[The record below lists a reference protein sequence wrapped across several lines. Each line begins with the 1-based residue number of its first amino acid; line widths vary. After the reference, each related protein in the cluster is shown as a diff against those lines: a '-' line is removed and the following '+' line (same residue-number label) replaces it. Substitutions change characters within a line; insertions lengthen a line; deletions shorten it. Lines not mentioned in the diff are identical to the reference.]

1 MSKNKKVIFVVGII
15 LVACIFGMGFFIY
28 ANQTAPDPNTDETYS
43 GTIDS
48 PEFSR
53 QVRSIVSDSVK
64 DQSLYL
70 TKADVDDITKDL
82 MKQLNQKNMLSGL
95 NANQISLIEDMVSR
109 EVSASL
115 QESNTAVNIDAL
127 QEQLK
132 MAEQNLQRAQNNG
145 NSNQSDIESTKKALA
160 DTKDL
165 LTEANKDLNKA
176 IQESD
181 DETAKKLEE
190 ARRALEKAD
199 KDNLESVTTALNDA
213 NAALNK
219 AIQESDEKNAKDL
232 ENSKKELKEEI
243 AKNLADAMEKDND
256 ILKKLA
262 ENTAQIQNTINQ
274 NEANRDTKDAGQDTN
289 ITNITNMLGG
299 HSIVTVTQSQYN
311 SMTRDPNTI
320 YFITN

>member
-1 MSKNKKVIFVVGII
+1 MSNKKVIFVVGII

-28 ANQTAPDPNTDETYS
+28 ANKTVPDPNTDETYS

-53 QVRSIVSDSVK
+53 QVRSIVSNSVK

-115 QESNTAVNIDAL
+115 QDSNTTENIDTL
-127 QEQLK
+127 QNQLK
-132 MAEQNLQRAQNNG
+132 AAEQNLQKAQNNG

-160 DTKDL
+160 DTK
-165 LTEANKDLNKA
+165 
-176 IQESD
+176 
-181 DETAKKLEE
+181 
-190 ARRALEKAD
+190 
-199 KDNLESVTTALNDA
+199 
-213 NAALNK
+213 
-219 AIQESDEKNAKDL
+219 
-232 ENSKKELKEEI
+232 KEVKEEI

-256 ILKKLA
+256 ILNKLT
-262 ENTAQIQNTINQ
+262 ENTTQIQNTINQ
-274 NEANRDTKDAGQDTN
+274 NEIDRDTKDTNQDTN

-299 HSIVTVTQSQYN
+299 HSIVTVTQDQYN

>member
-1 MSKNKKVIFVVGII
+1 MSNKKVIFIVGII

-165 LTEANKDLNKA
+165 LTDASAALNKA

>member
-53 QVRSIVSDSVK
+53 QVRSIVSNSVK

-115 QESNTAVNIDAL
+115 QESNTTENIDAL
-127 QEQLK
+127 QNQLK
-132 MAEQNLQRAQNNG
+132 ATEQNIQKAQNNG

-160 DTKDL
+160 DTK
-165 LTEANKDLNKA
+165 
-176 IQESD
+176 
-181 DETAKKLEE
+181 
-190 ARRALEKAD
+190 
-199 KDNLESVTTALNDA
+199 
-213 NAALNK
+213 
-219 AIQESDEKNAKDL
+219 
-232 ENSKKELKEEI
+232 KEVKEEI

>member
-1 MSKNKKVIFVVGII
+1 MSNKKVIFVVGII

-43 GTIDS
+43 GTIDT

-165 LTEANKDLNKA
+165 LTEVNKDLNKA

-299 HSIVTVTQSQYN
+299 HSIVTVTQNQYN

>member
-1 MSKNKKVIFVVGII
+1 MSNKKVIFVVGII

-28 ANQTAPDPNTDETYS
+28 ANKTVPDPNTNETYS

-53 QVRSIVSDSVK
+53 QVRSIVSNSVK

-115 QESNTAVNIDAL
+115 QDSNTTENIDTL
-127 QEQLK
+127 QNQLK
-132 MAEQNLQRAQNNG
+132 AAEQNLQRAQNNG

-165 LTEANKDLNKA
+165 LTEANAALNKA
-176 IQESD
+176 IQTSD

-190 ARRALEKAD
+190 ARRVLEKAD
-199 KDNLESVTTALNDA
+199 KDNLESVMTALNDA

-219 AIQESDEKNAKDL
+219 AIQESDDETAKDL

-274 NEANRDTKDAGQDTN
+274 NEANRDTKDTNQDTN

-299 HSIVTVTQSQYN
+299 HSIVTVTQEQYN

>member
-1 MSKNKKVIFVVGII
+1 MSNKKVIFVVGII

-53 QVRSIVSDSVK
+53 QVRSIVSNSVK

-115 QESNTAVNIDAL
+115 QDSNTTENIDTL
-127 QEQLK
+127 QNQLK
-132 MAEQNLQRAQNNG
+132 AAEQNLQRAQNNG

-165 LTEANKDLNKA
+165 LTEANAALNKA
-176 IQESD
+176 IQTSD

-190 ARRALEKAD
+190 ARRVLEKAD
-199 KDNLESVTTALNDA
+199 KDNLESVMTALNDA

-219 AIQESDEKNAKDL
+219 AIQESDEKNANDL

-274 NEANRDTKDAGQDTN
+274 NEANRDTKDTNQDTN

-299 HSIVTVTQSQYN
+299 HSIVTVTQEQYN